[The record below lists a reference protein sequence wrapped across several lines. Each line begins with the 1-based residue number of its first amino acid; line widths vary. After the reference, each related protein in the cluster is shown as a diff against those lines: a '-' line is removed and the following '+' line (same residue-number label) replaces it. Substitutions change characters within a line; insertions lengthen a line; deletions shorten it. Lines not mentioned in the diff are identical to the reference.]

1 MNEGQE
7 RQFERKRNTA
17 AVAIAAMM
25 LVLTAG
31 CGNGTDEASARVT
44 QPEAPEAVREEGAE
58 SPSGEEP
65 KAEPMPTAAQQQA
78 PSSPISQQEA
88 MFPEAAN
95 ADDPAGWSDMPET
108 LGDPRSSFGLGSAS
122 FLKGRNVLC
131 SLFVTTPESSFTKE
145 EQEKAL
151 EKLKT
156 AAAYIEEQ
164 AKGYDTD
171 VELICDWTEQEDL
184 KAEADTDFC
193 INENVD
199 YMDRLDEE
207 IARWFEQKIS
217 FEDLI
222 EEYDA
227 EGIAVCVFVNNPG
240 ISYAIVYD
248 GTDNVKESII
258 LFTGDHY
265 KKGQEETAATYAHEI
280 LHVFGAHDLYEDAEF
295 TKEVTDYVE
304 KTYPDEIMFTVSES
318 SKGSITQTV
327 SPITAYHLGWLAD
340 IWEVDVFPQLDR
352 N

>member
-1 MNEGQE
+1 M
-7 RQFERKRNTA
+7 ERKRNTA
-17 AVAIAAMM
+17 AAVIVTMM
-25 LVLTAG
+25 LVFTAG
-31 CGNGTDEASARVT
+31 CGNGTDEASALVT
-44 QPEAPEAVREEGAE
+44 QPEAPEAVREEESTE
-58 SPSGEEP
+58 SPSP
-65 KAEPMPTAAQQQA
+65 KEAQQSVQQEA
-78 PSSPISQQEA
+78 PSSPISQQEVR
-88 MFPEAAN
+88 FPEAAKTD
-95 ADDPAGWSDMPET
+95 APAGLSDVPET

-122 FLKGRNVLC
+122 FLKGRNILC

-164 AKGYDTD
+164 AESYDTD
-171 VELICDWTEQEDL
+171 VELICDWTKQENL

-193 INENVD
+193 INENED
-199 YMDRLDEE
+199 YVDRLDEE
-207 IARWFEQKIS
+207 IAGWFEQKIS
-217 FEDLI
+217 FEDLLK
-222 EEYDA
+222 EYDA

-280 LHVFGAHDLYEDAEF
+280 LHVFGAHDLYADAEF